1 VTYPLT
7 NPNFFDGANGWGA
20 IGTPPATLT
29 PLPGD
34 LLQMSDTAA
43 PGISQSI
50 GDWNI
55 GDRLTVSYHVTQTT
69 GAFRSRIVGPSDLY
83 GSSHSDP
90 GIYSDTFE
98 ITGDGVHYLRFYA
111 AANGISTID
120 YMEVKKAMAITSDG
134 FELSVSLV
142 DSGGDQSTLRYQLV
156 AADMTEAL
164 AAATTVL
171 SRLDAVTDAV
181 VKGYFVGE
189 RYTEDALS
197 LPGSGVQVEQRAT
210 VICQIDG
217 DPLKK
222 VAINIPAPVDGLFVG
237 GPGTGDGYNTIDT
250 TDAALALYTDIW
262 AVTGALATISDGE
275 YLSDAPIL
283 RGRRTHR
290 QSSRG

>member
-1 VTYPLT
+1 
-7 NPNFFDGANGWGA
+7 
-20 IGTPPATLT
+20 
-29 PLPGD
+29 
-34 LLQMSDTAA
+34 
-43 PGISQSI
+43 
-50 GDWNI
+50 
-55 GDRLTVSYHVTQTT
+55 
-69 GAFRSRIVGPSDLY
+69 
-83 GSSHSDP
+83 
-90 GIYSDTFE
+90 
-98 ITGDGVHYLRFYA
+98 
-111 AANGISTID
+111 
-120 YMEVKKAMAITSDG
+120 MAITSDG

-156 AADMTEAL
+156 AADMTAAL
-164 AAATTVL
+164 AAAATIL
-171 SRLDAVTDAV
+171 SRLDTVTDAV

-210 VICQIDG
+210 VICQIDS

-222 VAINIPAPVDGLFVG
+222 VAINIPAPADGLFVG

-250 TDAALALYTDIW
+250 TDAGLALYTDIW
-262 AVTGALATISDGE
+262 AVSGAIATISDGE

>member
-1 VTYPLT
+1 
-7 NPNFFDGANGWGA
+7 
-20 IGTPPATLT
+20 
-29 PLPGD
+29 
-34 LLQMSDTAA
+34 
-43 PGISQSI
+43 
-50 GDWNI
+50 
-55 GDRLTVSYHVTQTT
+55 
-69 GAFRSRIVGPSDLY
+69 
-83 GSSHSDP
+83 
-90 GIYSDTFE
+90 
-98 ITGDGVHYLRFYA
+98 
-111 AANGISTID
+111 
-120 YMEVKKAMAITSDG
+120 MAITSDG